1 MQKII
6 TALFIALTLAL
17 AQPLA
22 AQESDG
28 ETLEWSGAHS
38 SRAEYSVVVARGEEA
53 WRELWAGLSKSPPV
67 ALDSDSQIAIAV
79 FLGMRRTGG
88 FAVEITAVEDGPVF
102 YTVDVGEIKP
112 APGAMVTQALTAPY
126 VIRILPHSDRPLM
139 FRWADAASGQ
149 VHTTEAELEI
159 TAAWVTDLWQALQ
172 EARQENQQLKYIVD
186 EAERQIEQLH
196 RELRERCDPCGVT
209 PN

>member
-1 MQKII
+1 MQKNI

-38 SRAEYSVVVARGEEA
+38 SRAEYSVAVLRSEEA
-53 WRELWAGLSKSPPV
+53 WRELWAELSKSPPV
-67 ALDSDSQIAIAV
+67 ALDSEKQIAIAV

-102 YTVDVGEIKP
+102 YSVDVGEIKP

-126 VIRILPHSDRPLM
+126 VIRIVPHSDRPLM
-139 FRWADAASGQ
+139 FRRAHAAPAN
-149 VHTTEAELEI
+149 VHTTNAELEI
-159 TAAWVTDLWQALQ
+159 TEAWVTELWQALQ
-172 EARQENQQLKYIVD
+172 EARQENKQLKYIID
-186 EAERQIEQLH
+186 EAKRQIEQLH
-196 RELRERCDPCGVT
+196 REQRERCDPGGIT
-209 PN
+209 PS

>member
-1 MQKII
+1 MQKNI

-38 SRAEYSVVVARGEEA
+38 SRAEYSVAVVRSEEA
-53 WRELWAGLSKSPPV
+53 WRELWAELSKSPPV
-67 ALDSDSQIAIAV
+67 ALDSEKQIAIAV

-102 YTVDVGEIKP
+102 YSVDVGEIKP

-126 VIRILPHSDRPLM
+126 VIRIVPHSDRPLM
-139 FRWADAASGQ
+139 FRRAHAAPAN
-149 VHTTEAELEI
+149 VHTTNAELEI
-159 TAAWVTDLWQALQ
+159 TEAWVTELWQALQ
-172 EARQENQQLKYIVD
+172 EARQENKQLKYIID
-186 EAERQIEQLH
+186 EAKRQIEQLH
-196 RELRERCDPCGVT
+196 REQRERCDPGGIT
-209 PN
+209 PS

>member
-1 MQKII
+1 MQKNI

-38 SRAEYSVVVARGEEA
+38 SRAEYSVAVVRSEEA
-53 WRELWAGLSKSPPV
+53 WRELWAELSKSPPV
-67 ALDSDSQIAIAV
+67 ALDSEKQIAIAV

-102 YTVDVGEIKP
+102 YSVDVGEIKP

-126 VIRILPHSDRPLM
+126 VIRIVPHSDRPLM
-139 FRWADAASGQ
+139 FRRAHAAPAN
-149 VHTTEAELEI
+149 VHTTNAELEI
-159 TAAWVTDLWQALQ
+159 TEAWVTELWQALQ
-172 EARQENQQLKYIVD
+172 EARQENQQLKYIID
-186 EAERQIEQLH
+186 EAKRQIEQLH
-196 RELRERCDPCGVT
+196 REQRERCDPGGIT
-209 PN
+209 PS

>member
-1 MQKII
+1 MQKNI

-38 SRAEYSVVVARGEEA
+38 SRAEYSVAVLRSEEA
-53 WRELWAGLSKSPPV
+53 WRELWAELSKSPPV
-67 ALDSDSQIAIAV
+67 ALDSEKQIAIAV

-102 YTVDVGEIKP
+102 YSVDVGEIKP

-126 VIRILPHSDRPLM
+126 VIRIVPHSDRPLM
-139 FRWADAASGQ
+139 FRRAHAAPAN
-149 VHTTEAELEI
+149 VHTTNAELEI
-159 TAAWVTDLWQALQ
+159 TEAWVTELWQALQ
-172 EARQENQQLKYIVD
+172 EARQENQQLKYIID
-186 EAERQIEQLH
+186 EAKRQIEQLH
-196 RELRERCDPCGVT
+196 REQRERCDPGGIT
-209 PN
+209 PS